1 VADIVH
7 HSEVEVG
14 LFTPYK
20 RADEPTGA
28 EPERPATPESAPAQ
42 PAQKKKAVPTP
53 TRKEAEAARMERLHP
68 TLSASEQRKRDRQ
81 ARTAS
86 REDQFRKVEEQPGRA
101 LLRDFLDSRKGMA
114 QWWMPVIMISLALAL
129 VAMYLSP
136 DLALVSTFIPYV
148 ALAAL
153 AVHIFLLWGQY
164 KKLHAERLPKE
175 PTKGLLVYLINRIIS
190 LRRFR
195 MPAPR
200 VKPGDEI

>member
-1 VADIVH
+1 
-7 HSEVEVG
+7 VG

-20 RADEPTGA
+20 RADEPGDA
-28 EPERPATPESAPAQ
+28 RPDEPAAAAPASTAAQ
-42 PAQKKKAVPTP
+42 QKKKAVPTP

-68 TLSASEQRKRDRQ
+68 TLSAAEQRKRDRE
-81 ARTAS
+81 ARTSA
-86 REDQFRKVEEQPGRA
+86 REEQFRRSEERPGRA
-101 LLRDFLDSRKGMA
+101 LLRDFLDSRRGMA

-129 VAMYLSP
+129 AAMYVSP
-136 DLALVSTFIPYV
+136 EFALVATFVPYV

-153 AVHIFLLWGQY
+153 AVHIFLLWRQY
-164 KKLHAERLPKE
+164 KQLHQERLPKE
-175 PTKGLLVYLINRIIS
+175 PLKGLLAYLINRIIS

>member
-20 RADEPTGA
+20 RSEEPA
-28 EPERPATPESAPAQ
+28 AQPATPATPQAEPAQ
-42 PAQKKKAVPTP
+42 QKKKALPTP

-68 TLSASEQRKRDRQ
+68 TLTPAQQRKRDRD
-81 ARTAS
+81 ARAAT
-86 REDQFRKVEEQPGRA
+86 RDEQLRKVDDQPGRQ

-114 QWWMPVIMISLALAL
+114 QWWMPVIMIALALAL
-129 VAMYLSP
+129 AAMYLST
-136 DLALVSTFIPYV
+136 DLAVVATFVPYI
-148 ALAAL
+148 ALALL
-153 AVHIFLLWGQY
+153 AVHIFLLWRQF
-164 KKLHAERLPKE
+164 KKLHQQRLPKE
-175 PTKGLLVYLINRIIS
+175 TTKGLLIYLINRIIS

-195 MPAPR
+195 VPPPR

>member
-1 VADIVH
+1 M
-7 HSEVEVG
+7 G

-20 RADEPTGA
+20 RADEPADAQPSG
-28 EPERPATPESAPAQ
+28 PATPEPAAAQ
-42 PAQKKKAVPTP
+42 QKKKAVPTP

-68 TLSASEQRKRDRQ
+68 TLSPAEQRKRDR
-81 ARTAS
+81 ATRANA
-86 REDQFRKVEEQPGRA
+86 REDQLRRSEDRPGRM
-101 LLRDFLDSRKGMA
+101 LLRDFIDSRTGMA

-136 DLALVSTFIPYV
+136 ELALIATFVPYV

-153 AVHIFLLWGQY
+153 ALHIFLLWRQF
-164 KKLHAERLPKE
+164 KKLHEQRLPNE
-175 PTKGLLVYLINRIIS
+175 SVKGLLVYLINRIIS

-195 MPAPR
+195 VPPPR